1 MKRVFRRPSGAML
14 VAIAALIV
22 ALCGT
27 AVAGGV
33 LNKKK
38 VKKISKN
45 VADTQITARAPGLA
59 VASAKTADAANNLT
73 DQTQQIRAW
82 ARVDSDGSV
91 LASKNV
97 TSVVQDGDGRY
108 CFDTPFTPNAAIAT
122 LDGDNANLN
131 QQILTAIN
139 QNSLCPAGNRDVR
152 VSTGTPGGDGTVDEG
167 FFVYIN

>member
-1 MKRVFRRPSGAML
+1 MKRVFRRPSPAML

-22 ALCGT
+22 ALGGT

-45 VADTQITARAPGLA
+45 VADSQITARAPGLA
-59 VASAKTADAANNLT
+59 VASASNLAD
-73 DQTQQIRAW
+73 QSQQIRAW
-82 ARVDSDGSV
+82 ARVDEDAGV

-97 TSVVQDGDGRY
+97 TSVVKDGVGRY
-108 CFDTPFTPNAAIAT
+108 CIDTPFTPNGVQAT
-122 LDGDNANLN
+122 LDFDNANLSEN
-131 QQILTAIN
+131 ILATVN
-139 QNSLCPAGNRDVR
+139 DSSLCPAGNRDVR
-152 VSTGTPGGDGTVDEG
+152 IATGDATDGTVDQG